1 MGPYHTPV
9 MLQESIGGLNIH
21 AGGTYVDATFG
32 GGGHSAEI
40 LGRLGNGRL
49 IAFDQDEDASANL
62 FEDERFVFVGHN
74 FRYLK
79 NFLHY
84 YDATQVDGIMADLG
98 VSSHDFDEPDRGFSF
113 RFDGPLDMRMNRG
126 TENTARHVVNHYSAD
141 RLASLFREYGE
152 IANPA
157 RLASAILVARAERE
171 IMTTREL
178 LLAITDCIP
187 KASEK
192 KYLAQVFQALR
203 MEINDEIN
211 ALREFLNAS
220 LEMLKPGGR
229 LVVITYHSIEDRLV
243 KNFMKT
249 GNFEGTLQ
257 KDLFGNAD
265 TPFILVNR
273 KVIVPSVHEMGMNP
287 RSRSAKLRI
296 AEKVTQRNGTGKISG

>member
-1 MGPYHTPV
+1 

-21 AGGTYVDATFG
+21 SGGIYVDATFG

-49 IAFDQDEDASANL
+49 IAFDQDEDASVNL
-62 FEDERFVFVGHN
+62 FEDERFVFVSHN

-84 YDATQVDGIMADLG
+84 YDATLVDGIIADLG
-98 VSSHDFDEPDRGFSF
+98 VSSHDFDEPERGFSF

-126 TENTARHVVNHYSAD
+126 SDKTARYVVNQYSAS
-141 RLASLFREYGE
+141 RLASIFSEYGE
-152 IANPA
+152 ISNPA
-157 RLASAILVARAERE
+157 RLVSAIVAAREERE
-171 IMTTREL
+171 IMTTRDL
-178 LLAITDCIP
+178 LLAISDCIP

-203 MEINDEIN
+203 MEINDEIGS
-211 ALREFLNAS
+211 LRVFLEAS

-249 GNFEGTLQ
+249 GNFEGILQ
-257 KDLFGNAD
+257 KDLYGNID
-265 TPFILVNR
+265 TPFILINR
-273 KVIVPSVHEMGMNP
+273 KVIVPSDHEMSMNP

-296 AEKVTQRNGTGKISG
+296 AEKVTQRNGTGKISR

>member
-1 MGPYHTPV
+1 

-21 AGGTYVDATFG
+21 SGGTYVDATFG

-40 LGRLGNGRL
+40 LSRLGNGRL
-49 IAFDQDEDASANL
+49 IAFDQDEDALVNL
-62 FEDERFVFVGHN
+62 FEDERFVFVSHN

-84 YDATQVDGIMADLG
+84 YDATLVDGIIADLG
-98 VSSHDFDEPDRGFSF
+98 VSSHDFDEPERGFSF

-126 TENTARHVVNHYSAD
+126 SDKTARYVVNQYSAS
-141 RLASLFREYGE
+141 RLASIFSEYGE
-152 IANPA
+152 ISNPA
-157 RLASAILVARAERE
+157 RLVSAIVAAREERE
-171 IMTTREL
+171 IMTTRDL
-178 LLAITDCIP
+178 LLAISDCIP

-203 MEINDEIN
+203 MEINDEIGS
-211 ALREFLNAS
+211 LRMFLEAS

-249 GNFEGTLQ
+249 GNFEGILQ
-257 KDLFGNAD
+257 KDLYGNID
-265 TPFILVNR
+265 TPFILINR
-273 KVIVPSVHEMGMNP
+273 KVIVPSDHEMSMNP

-296 AEKVTQRNGTGKISG
+296 AEKVTQRNGTGKISR

>member
-1 MGPYHTPV
+1 

-21 AGGTYVDATFG
+21 SGGIYVDATFG

-49 IAFDQDEDASANL
+49 IAFDQDEDASVNL
-62 FEDERFVFVGHN
+62 FEDERFVFVSHN

-84 YDATQVDGIMADLG
+84 YDATLVDGIIADLG
-98 VSSHDFDEPDRGFSF
+98 VSSHDFDEPERGFSF

-126 TENTARHVVNHYSAD
+126 SDKTARYVVNQYSAS
-141 RLASLFREYGE
+141 RLASIFSEYGE
-152 IANPA
+152 ISNPA
-157 RLASAILVARAERE
+157 RLVSAIVAAREERE
-171 IMTTREL
+171 IMTTRAL
-178 LLAITDCIP
+178 LLAISDCIP

-203 MEINDEIN
+203 MEINDEIGS
-211 ALREFLNAS
+211 LRVFLEAS

-249 GNFEGTLQ
+249 GNFEGILQ
-257 KDLFGNAD
+257 KDLYGNID
-265 TPFILVNR
+265 TPFILINR
-273 KVIVPSVHEMGMNP
+273 KVIVPSDHEMSMNP

-296 AEKVTQRNGTGKISG
+296 AEKVTQRNGTGKISR

>member
-1 MGPYHTPV
+1 
-9 MLQESIGGLNIH
+9 MLQESIGGLNIPS
-21 AGGTYVDATFG
+21 GGIYVDATFG

-49 IAFDQDEDASANL
+49 IAFDQDEDASVNL
-62 FEDERFVFVGHN
+62 FEDERFVFVSHN

-84 YDATQVDGIMADLG
+84 YDATLVDGIIADLG
-98 VSSHDFDEPDRGFSF
+98 VSSHDFDEPERGFSF

-126 TENTARHVVNHYSAD
+126 SDKTARYVVNQYSAS
-141 RLASLFREYGE
+141 RLASIFSEYGE
-152 IANPA
+152 ISNPA
-157 RLASAILVARAERE
+157 RLVSAIVAAREERE
-171 IMTTREL
+171 IMTTRDL
-178 LLAITDCIP
+178 LLAISDCIP

-192 KYLAQVFQALR
+192 KYLAQVFQALL
-203 MEINDEIN
+203 MVFNDEIGS
-211 ALREFLNAS
+211 LRVFLEAS

-249 GNFEGTLQ
+249 GNFEGILQ
-257 KDLFGNAD
+257 KDLYGNID
-265 TPFILVNR
+265 TPFILINR
-273 KVIVPSVHEMGMNP
+273 KVIVPSDHEMSMNP

-296 AEKVTQRNGTGKISG
+296 AEKVTQRNGTGKISR

>member
-21 AGGTYVDATFG
+21 SGGTFVDATFG

-74 FRYLK
+74 FRYLR

-84 YDATQVDGIMADLG
+84 YDAIPVDGIIADLG
-98 VSSHDFDEPDRGFSF
+98 VSSHDFDEPERGFSF

-126 TENTARHVVNHYSAD
+126 SEKTARHVVNHAD
-141 RLASLFREYGE
+141 AGRLASLFREYGE
-152 IANPA
+152 ITNPA
-157 RLASAILVARAERE
+157 RLASAILAAREESE
-171 IMTTREL
+171 IVTTRDL
-178 LLAITDCIP
+178 LLAISECVP
-187 KASEK
+187 KVAEK

-211 ALREFLNAS
+211 ALREFLEAS
-220 LEMLKPGGR
+220 LDMLRPGGR
-229 LVVITYHSIEDRLV
+229 LVVITYHSLEDRLV

-249 GNFEGTLQ
+249 GNFEGILQ
-257 KDLFGNAD
+257 KDLYGNTD
-265 TPFILVNR
+265 TPFILINR
-273 KVIVPSVHEMGMNP
+273 KVIVPSDHETGMNP

-296 AEKVTQRNGTGKISG
+296 AEKVTQTNGTGKIS